1 MENNWGA
8 NMKVGILT
16 DSMDKK
22 KAGLGVYTKNLV
34 ENILKIKKD
43 IYLIHYDTNADESV
57 KKIYKEGKE
66 IVIPLPKI
74 HPKMTS
80 WLYVKLP
87 LSLREL
93 ELDIL
98 HEPGIVR
105 PSILY
110 SSGFKKIITI
120 HDLVPLIF
128 PNTTSLFDI
137 VNLKVVQMLKR
148 NIDAVIVPSENTKRD
163 VIKFFRI
170 PNDKIKVIP
179 YGRDERFRLIKDRE
193 ELENVRLKY
202 KLPDKF
208 VLFVGTL
215 EPRKNIKNLIKAYYK
230 LKKKG
235 IRHKLV
241 IVGKRGWKYKQIFD
255 VWKSLDLGGDVMF
268 VDYVEN
274 EYLPFI
280 YNLAD
285 LFVYPSLYEGFGLP
299 PLEAMACGCPVVVSN
314 TSSLPEV
321 VGDAGIKVDPYN
333 IDEIADAMYKI
344 LINDDLKDELVKRGL
359 KRAKLFSWEKAAKET
374 LKMYEG
380 CIR

>member
-1 MENNWGA
+1 
-8 NMKVGILT
+8 MKVGILT

>member
-1 MENNWGA
+1 MENNWGV

-34 ENILKIKKD
+34 ENISKIKKD

-57 KKIYKEGKE
+57 KKIYKERKE

-163 VIKFFRI
+163 VIRFFRI

-179 YGRDERFRLIKDRE
+179 HGRDKRFRPIRDQE
-193 ELENVRLKY
+193 ELEIVRLKY

-255 VWKSLDLGGDVMF
+255 VWKSLDLRGDVMF
-268 VDYVEN
+268 VDYVED

-321 VGDAGIKVDPYN
+321 VGDAGIKVDPCN
-333 IDEIADAMYKI
+333 INEIADAIYEI
-344 LINDDLKDELVKRGL
+344 LINDDLKHELVKRGL

-374 LKMYEG
+374 LKVYEG
-380 CIR
+380 V